1 VILAGELHV
10 GPMQPAGRLIGAN
23 PIAALTNRGERVAVV
38 SMWDVAWSTHGAGRA
53 VLVWVGGDESIRLLT
68 PHEHLGSWLAQ
79 TFNRHF
85 PEFEGLPEIAAP
97 IGCRITEWLIQPDRA
112 RLDVVAS
119 DGLRV
124 TTSISRPVQTRPG
137 YAHTFQLGDV
147 PWMLTNLLT
156 FCADA
161 VIMVGGKPVEGNP
174 TISQDGPFTRST
186 AFIATHETWI
196 RHSAAE
202 STTS

>member
-1 VILAGELHV
+1 MSVE
-10 GPMQPAGRLIGAN
+10 LIGAN
-23 PIAALTNRGERVAVV
+23 PIATLTNRGERVAVV

-85 PEFEGLPEIAAP
+85 PEFEGLPEIADP
-97 IGCRITEWLIQPDRA
+97 IDCDITEWLIEPARA

-124 TTSISRPVQTRPG
+124 TTSISGPVQTRPG
-137 YAHTFQLGDV
+137 YAPTFQLGDL
-147 PWMLTNLLT
+147 PWTLTNLLT

-161 VIMVGGKPVEGNP
+161 VVMVGGTPIEAQP
-174 TISQDGPFTRST
+174 AISQDGPWTRST
-186 AFIATHETWI
+186 AFIATHETWT
-196 RHSAAE
+196 RRSAAA

>member
-1 VILAGELHV
+1 
-10 GPMQPAGRLIGAN
+10 
-23 PIAALTNRGERVAVV
+23 
-38 SMWDVAWSTHGAGRA
+38 
-53 VLVWVGGDESIRLLT
+53 VGGDESIRLLT

-85 PEFEGLPEIAAP
+85 PEFEGLPEIADP
-97 IGCRITEWLIQPDRA
+97 IDCDITEWLIEPDRA
-112 RLDVVAS
+112 RWRLLPLVGCAS
-119 DGLRV
+119 QHRSAGRC
-124 TTSISRPVQTRPG
+124 RRAPG
-137 YAHTFQLGDV
+137 YANTFQLGDV

-156 FCADA
+156 LCADA
-161 VIMVGGKPVEGNP
+161 VIMVDGTPVEGHP
-174 TISQDGPFTRST
+174 TISQDGPLTRST